1 VAVRLRLSL
10 SIGEQESTMSFRI
23 QGLSPEPFRH
33 LYGLSDDALAAH
45 GAKRYVADKSPGFPD
60 RIELRDARVGESLLL
75 VNHEHHAASSP
86 YRSSYAIFVR
96 EGAEQTYD
104 RIDEI
109 PDVLSRRLLSLRGFS
124 AAGMLLNADVVE
136 GRALEPLIASFFR
149 DPQIAYLHAHNARQG
164 CYAARIDRA

>member
-1 VAVRLRLSL
+1 
-10 SIGEQESTMSFRI
+10 MSFRI

-33 LYGLSDDALAAH
+33 LYGLSDAALAAH
-45 GAKRYVADKSPGFPD
+45 GAKRYVADHSPGFPD
-60 RIELRDARVGESLLL
+60 RIELRDARLGESLLL

-96 EGAEQTYD
+96 EGADQTYD
-104 RIDEI
+104 
-109 PDVLSRRLLSLRGFS
+109 LLSLRGFS
-124 AAGMLLNADVVE
+124 AEGMLLNADVVE
-136 GRALEPLIASFFR
+136 GSALEPLIASFFL